1 MSKRGHRTFG
11 LFAHITWHTW
21 RRERSVRRSE
31 VDVVGRG
38 ILSAA
43 ERQSVHVLAQAVLA
57 DHVHVVISVRPDRA
71 ITPSGSIDRPRPH
84 PGDTGNVRTSRACRL
99 SIDSPFS

>member
-1 MSKRGHRTFG
+1 
-11 LFAHITWHTW
+11 
-21 RRERSVRRSE
+21 
-31 VDVVGRG
+31 VGRG

-84 PGDTGNVRTSRACRL
+84 PRGYRECADLSGLSPKYRLTFQLSRRGGYIPPHDL
-99 SIDSPFS
+99 R

>member
-1 MSKRGHRTFG
+1 MAAGSVYPDQGMSKRGHRKFG

-57 DHVHVVISVRPDRA
+57 DHTLRSRCKIRIGAAREHASEGTLPLGPWLLRGLA
-71 ITPSGSIDRPRPH
+71 IP
-84 PGDTGNVRTSRACRL
+84 
-99 SIDSPFS
+99 